1 MKTHTL
7 GSESRQSKIDFYRK
21 KEQCS
26 FSISRRTVTNL
37 VTISGSWMIIVA
49 FEDPTNKNGL
59 KDKANNDE
67 VYTIDVILK

>member
-37 VTISGSWMIIVA
+37 VSSWMIIVA

-59 KDKANNDE
+59 KDKK
-67 VYTIDVILK
+67 TTMKFIRMM